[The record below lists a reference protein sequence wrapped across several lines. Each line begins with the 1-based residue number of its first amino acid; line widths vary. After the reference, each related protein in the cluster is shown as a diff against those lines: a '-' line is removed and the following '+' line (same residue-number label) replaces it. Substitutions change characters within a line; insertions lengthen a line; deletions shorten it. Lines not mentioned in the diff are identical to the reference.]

1 MHLLSKDFELKQ
13 DFLLL
18 FYCRWHNH
26 LNPQIKKSAW
36 TEDED
41 RIIYEAHITM
51 GNKWAEIA
59 KLLPGR
65 FVYTMFKFFLSYKSF
80 LS

>member
-1 MHLLSKDFELKQ
+1 MSQFFFPVL
-13 DFLLL
+13 FL
-18 FYCRWHNH
+18 CRWHNH
-26 LNPQIKKSAW
+26 LNPQIKKCAW

-65 FVYTMFKFFLSYKSF
+65 FVSPFTSNYIRN
-80 LS
+80 